1 MPVFC
6 YMARLNFKNA
16 LAPGLQYVL
25 GGIDKKMRNIRNTRN
40 IPWLKWSSS
49 LKLSILWRP
58 ETQVGASSG
67 KLHESKQSVRSWN
80 IPSSCTYQYTILLL
94 KLLMENTEDAFPQ
107 IVSECFA
114 GSGGIP
120 ACCSACGGIPTKP
133 LYRNSYSV
141 SRVVRSFSAQDL
153 HTHFGFWADGC
164 SFSWCNVH
172 PNVRYLNSG

>member
-1 MPVFC
+1 MQ
-6 YMARLNFKNA
+6 NF
-16 LAPGLQYVL
+16 
-25 GGIDKKMRNIRNTRN
+25 RNIRN

-49 LKLSILWRP
+49 FKLSLLWRP

-67 KLHESKQSVRSWN
+67 KLHESKQSVMSSN
-80 IPSSCTYQYTILLL
+80 IPSPCTNQYKILLL

-153 HTHFGFWADGC
+153 HTHFVFWADGC
-164 SFSWCNVH
+164 SFPDAMYIQMSDIWILDRPWVILDWFLPVISIFKISYTVNCF
-172 PNVRYLNSG
+172 